1 MYVIIK
7 KLEHPEKVQN
17 RGNHKSNCDD
27 TKIQHFSGINK
38 RLPFEDLDFY
48 ELFRI
53 TFEMSELGR
62 MKRLLPL
69 HEMAVNF
76 GLVSNRK
83 ERRPKHSVREET
95 TTLCSQK
102 NIGKSIFIP
111 ITQIRCVVLLYFC
124 TD

>member
-1 MYVIIK
+1 MT
-7 KLEHPEKVQN
+7 N
-17 RGNHKSNCDD
+17 
-27 TKIQHFSGINK
+27 IQHFSGITK

-48 ELFRI
+48 ELCRI

-69 HEMAVNF
+69 HEMEVNF

-83 ERRPKHSVREET
+83 ERRPKLSVLEET

-102 NIGKSIFIP
+102 NIRKSIFYP
-111 ITQIRCVVLLYFC
+111 HYANTLRSPVVLLHGLTSEKTEKESTTYIE
-124 TD
+124 T